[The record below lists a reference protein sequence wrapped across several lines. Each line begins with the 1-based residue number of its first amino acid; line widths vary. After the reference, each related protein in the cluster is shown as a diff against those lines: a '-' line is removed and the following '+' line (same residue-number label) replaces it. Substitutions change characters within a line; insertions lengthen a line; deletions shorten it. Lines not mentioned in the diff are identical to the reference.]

1 MFDLQHC
8 CKPVAVGAALLT
20 GPAVT
25 TKLFRLAH
33 LTLDVFLSDR
43 LSAEEADAI
52 MRASYVHLLVISI
65 SLSLQLTTPEM
76 FLSALQSEYPMFSL
90 TVMCSMYNWYH
101 MSLVASLRVCRTA

>member
-8 CKPVAVGAALLT
+8 CKPVAVGVALLT

-43 LSAEEADAI
+43 LSAEEADTF
-52 MRASYVHLLVISI
+52 MRASYVHLPAISI
-65 SLSLQLTTPEM
+65 SFSLQLTTPEM

-90 TVMCSMYNWYH
+90 TCSM
-101 MSLVASLRVCRTA
+101 TTGIT